1 MHKNC
6 IDMMNFLLYNRYVT
20 NSKGAFLC
28 MRYPQIVKK
37 MSLEQK
43 AAFVSGYD
51 YWHLE
56 EAPELGLP
64 KIMITDG
71 PHGLRKA
78 KGGKERRNRPW
89 KFSSCNLFSAGCY
102 FILLLG

>member
-64 KIMITDG
+64 KINKNTKINITLIITYH
-71 PHGLRKA
+71 PPYISYQP
-78 KGGKERRNRPW
+78 EN
-89 KFSSCNLFSAGCY
+89 
-102 FILLLG
+102 

>member
-51 YWHLE
+51 YWHL
-56 EAPELGLP
+56 
-64 KIMITDG
+64 
-71 PHGLRKA
+71 
-78 KGGKERRNRPW
+78 
-89 KFSSCNLFSAGCY
+89 
-102 FILLLG
+102 